1 MKNKKLLSI
10 ILFVIGFV
18 ATYLIMCYC
27 IPGLRIKLDAK
38 PMEYF
43 IESIKNTFVLKGVIS
58 CIIATILA
66 VIPHIIKN
74 KW

>member
-1 MKNKKLLSI
+1 MKNKILLSI
-10 ILFVIGFV
+10 ILFVIGYV

-43 IESIKNTFVLKGVIS
+43 IESIKNTFVLKSVIS
-58 CIIATILA
+58 CIVATILA

-74 KW
+74 K